1 MREVDGLKI
10 AFVSSES
17 YFEGFHTPSMV
28 STQKATGADMVLLLS
43 PGKVESDITDDMI
56 RALLSPPLEIEEE
69 ERYD

>member
-17 YFEGFHTPSMV
+17 YFEGFHTPSMG

-43 PGKVESDITDDMI
+43 PGKAESDITDDMI
-56 RALLSPPLEIEEE
+56 RALLSPPLESEVIW
-69 ERYD
+69 